1 MLIAASKLSGAAEQM
16 QKLSEKTLQFTRR
29 SFLGLAAGSAVVPA
43 LPRIARAETYPAR
56 PIHLIVGFP
65 PGGGI
70 DIIARLIGERLSQR
84 LGQQVVIQNRPGAGG
99 NIATELAVRAPPDG
113 YTLTYVGPVAAIN
126 ASLYKNLSFNFLR
139 DIAPVAGL
147 IRVPI
152 VMEINPAVPAAT
164 VPEFIAYAKANPGKI
179 NVASSGN
186 GTITFVA
193 SELFKM
199 MTGVDM
205 VQVAYQGE
213 TPALNDL
220 ITGRVQVTF
229 NPLPASMAFIRAN
242 TLRALAVTTKTRSA
256 ILPDVPS
263 LSDFV
268 PGYEA
273 SMWYGLG
280 APKNTPTAIID
291 TLNKEINEAL
301 VDPQINARLAEFGGM
316 VIPGSPADFG
326 KLIADETAKWA
337 KVVEFAGI
345 QPQ

>member
-1 MLIAASKLSGAAEQM
+1 M
-16 QKLSEKTLQFTRR
+16 QLTRR
-29 SFLGLAAGSAVVPA
+29 SLLGLAAGSGVVPA
-43 LPRIARAETYPAR
+43 LPRIARAETYPTR

-84 LGQQVVIQNRPGAGG
+84 LGQQVVIENRPGASG

-147 IRVPI
+147 MRVPI
-152 VMEINPAVPAAT
+152 VMEVNPDVPAAT
-164 VPEFIAYAKANPGKI
+164 VPEFIAYAKANPRKI

-186 GTITFVA
+186 GTITSVA
-193 SELFKM
+193 GELFKM

-220 ITGRVQVTF
+220 IAGRVQVTF
-229 NPLPASMAFIRAN
+229 NPLPASIVFIRAN

-280 APKNTPTAIID
+280 APKDTPATIID
-291 TLNKEINEAL
+291 TLNREINKAL
-301 VDPQINARLAEFGGM
+301 VDPQINARLAAFGGM

-326 KLIADETAKWA
+326 KLVADETAKWA

>member
-1 MLIAASKLSGAAEQM
+1 M
-16 QKLSEKTLQFTRR
+16 KTLQLTRR
-29 SFLGLAAGSAVVPA
+29 SLLDLAAGSAVVPA

-56 PIHLIVGFP
+56 PIHLVVGFP

-70 DIIARLIGERLSQR
+70 DIVARLIGERLSQR
-84 LGQQVVIQNRPGAGG
+84 LGQQVVIENKPGAGG
-99 NIATELAVRAPPDG
+99 NIAMELAVRAPPDG

-152 VMEINPAVPAAT
+152 VMEVNTAVPAAT

-193 SELFKM
+193 GELFKM
-199 MTGVDM
+199 MTGVNM
-205 VQVAYQGE
+205 VQIAYQGE

-220 ITGRVQVTF
+220 IAGRVQVTF

-280 APKNTPTAIID
+280 APRNTPATIID
-291 TLNKEINEAL
+291 TLNKEINAAL
-301 VDPQINARLAEFGGM
+301 ADPQINARLVALGGM
-316 VIPGSPADFG
+316 VIPGSPTDFG
-326 KLIADETAKWA
+326 TLITDETAKWA

>member
-1 MLIAASKLSGAAEQM
+1 MLIAASKLSGAAEQV

-43 LPRIARAETYPAR
+43 LPRIVRAETYPTR

-84 LGQQVVIQNRPGAGG
+84 LGQQVVIENKPGAGG

-205 VQVAYQGE
+205 LQVAYQGE

-220 ITGRVQVTF
+220 IAGRVQVTF

-280 APKNTPTAIID
+280 APKNTPAAIID
-291 TLNKEINEAL
+291 TLNKVINEAL

-316 VIPGSPADFG
+316 VTPGSPTDFG